1 MTTDTILA
9 LIGVIFPVF
18 VLIAGVSWRGAV
30 RLTSIE
36 ITLENADEKAGAA
49 ALAALKAADKA
60 EAAHAEILKL
70 THAIDNL
77 PCHACPVTVPPR
89 RPGR

>member
-1 MTTDTILA
+1 MTTDTLLA

-18 VLIAGVSWRGAV
+18 VLIGGVSWRGSA

-36 ITLENADEKAGAA
+36 ITLKNADEKASTA

-60 EAAHAEILKL
+60 EAAHAKIIEL

-77 PCHACPVTVPPR
+77 PCHACPVTAPAR
-89 RPGR
+89 WPGR